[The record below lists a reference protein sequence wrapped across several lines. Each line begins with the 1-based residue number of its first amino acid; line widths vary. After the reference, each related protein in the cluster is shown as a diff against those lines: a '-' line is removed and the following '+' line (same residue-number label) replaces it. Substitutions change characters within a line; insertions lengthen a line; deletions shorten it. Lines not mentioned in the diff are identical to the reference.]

1 MLCLVNHFHFGQAV
15 KFMGP
20 NFYSNNH
27 IPTGICVAA
36 ISPDG
41 PHCPWCP
48 STLNSTQHLFATCP
62 ITTRAWTWADN
73 TARLLTNLLS
83 PLTSHHSQSFRH
95 QTTHWE
101 VNSICCHLHHMDCF

>member
-62 ITTRAWTWADN
+62 VTTRAWTWADN

-83 PLTSHHSQSFRH
+83 PLTSLIIHSRSDTRKRI
-95 QTTHWE
+95 E
-101 VNSICCHLHHMDCF
+101 IGRASCRERG